1 MDVLDSTKNPNW
13 FEKVLES
20 MQALT
25 IMQHIKENE
34 NSDIGIT
41 MDSVAKVMHDK
52 GVCSRTTTLKI
63 INSLLQAGILLDQK
77 RKRNEFHDLVVNKDI
92 DFKRLLKKKFRN
104 HVEEIKKGL
113 EPFESL
119 IEDKKFK
126 HKIKESVSGIEKV
139 VSDI

>member
-1 MDVLDSTKNPNW
+1 MIHAGKNTEKMVKST
-13 FEKVLES
+13 
-20 MQALT
+20 Q
-25 IMQHIKENE
+25 ENE

-77 RKRNEFHDLVVNKDI
+77 RKRNEFHDLVVNKKVNFELI
-92 DFKRLLKKKFRN
+92 VKKKFQAYA
-104 HVEEIKKGL
+104 EEIKKGV

-119 IEDKKFK
+119 IEDKNFK
-126 HKIKESVSGIEKV
+126 RKIKDSVKEIEKA